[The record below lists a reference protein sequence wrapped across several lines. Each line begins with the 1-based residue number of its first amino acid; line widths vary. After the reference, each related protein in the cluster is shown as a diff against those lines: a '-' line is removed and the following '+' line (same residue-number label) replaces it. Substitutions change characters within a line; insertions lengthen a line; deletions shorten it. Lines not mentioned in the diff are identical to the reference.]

1 MVVLL
6 CWQEMKVAVL
16 LATLALLAAVEQ
28 SEGCF
33 WRRQPQNQKPDW
45 LTKETLAD
53 FNSALDKDQKNR
65 GRRDVST
72 SGEEGVVIAT
82 PTEAPTSGTSFWSN
96 LGKGVKDIYKK
107 AKDDAKTL
115 ADRLEEN
122 LGL

>member
-1 MVVLL
+1 
-6 CWQEMKVAVL
+6 MKLAVL

-33 WRRQPQNQKPDW
+33 WRRQQPQNQKPDW
-45 LTKETLAD
+45 LTKETLNE
-53 FNSALDKDQKNR
+53 FNSALDKQQKNR

-72 SGEEGVVIAT
+72 SAEEGVVAGVT

-122 LGL
+122 LGI